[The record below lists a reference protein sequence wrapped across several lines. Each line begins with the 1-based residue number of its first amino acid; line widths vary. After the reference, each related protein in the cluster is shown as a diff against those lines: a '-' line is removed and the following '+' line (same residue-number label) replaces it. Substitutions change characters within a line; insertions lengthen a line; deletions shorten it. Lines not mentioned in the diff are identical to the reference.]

1 MRRAC
6 PVTSNPLENPLY
18 YLHNFQQVL
27 AWLKLRYADVLSPE
41 ERSFI
46 DDFSA
51 LAQPSQALLV
61 RMIMRKG
68 CHFRTSRLVY
78 EEIGD
83 TRAAVAPLV
92 RLGWVDEQAPLTL
105 EELFNLLQKAEIL
118 QVFRAQIEQPKARKS
133 DWLAALAPLF
143 DEPRSLGQWCPDL
156 EDGACSLTVMAL
168 CDRLRLMF
176 FGNLHQDW
184 SEFVLADLGIFTY
197 EKVEFR
203 DDARALRSRADV
215 EGFLYLED
223 CRQHF
228 ESGAALEEV
237 LASIQAF
244 ASDNPWLQRRRAK
257 LLFLLGQHCERLAE
271 WPLAAAIYQAC
282 ADPGARAR
290 LIRVFERSGDYPQ
303 ALALAE
309 AAALAPHNAAEQQQ
323 LLRLLPR
330 LRRKLGGPATPRGG
344 TQPTLRLDL
353 SLPRVDPALS
363 VEFHVQAHLHE
374 EQAPV
379 HYVENSLINSLFGLL
394 CWPAIFA
401 PLPGAFFHPFQR
413 GPADLLSED
422 FHSRRAE
429 LFQACLAELDDG
441 RYAQTIRQRYLDKW
455 GVQSPF
461 VFWGALD
468 EELLEQA
475 LACLPAE
482 HLKHWFERLLQD
494 IKANR
499 AGMPDLIQ
507 FWPQQKT
514 YRMIEVK
521 GPGDRLQDNQLRWLE
536 FCRQHQMPVAVC
548 YVQWAE
554 QDG

>member
-1 MRRAC
+1 M
-6 PVTSNPLENPLY
+6 TSNPLENPLY

-46 DDFSA
+46 DDFST

-118 QVFRAQIEQPKARKS
+118 HVFRAQIEQPKARKS

-156 EDGACSLTVMAL
+156 EDGVCSLTVMAL

-228 ESGAALEEV
+228 ENGAALQEV

-353 SLPRVDPALS
+353 SLPRVDPVLS

-374 EQAPV
+374 ERAPV
-379 HYVENSLINSLFGLL
+379 HYAENSLINSLFGLL

-461 VFWGALD
+461 VFWGVLD

>member
-1 MRRAC
+1 M
-6 PVTSNPLENPLY
+6 TSNPLENPLY

-46 DDFSA
+46 DDFST

-83 TRAAVAPLV
+83 TRAAVAPLM

-461 VFWGALD
+461 VFWGALG

>member
-1 MRRAC
+1 M
-6 PVTSNPLENPLY
+6 TSNPLENPLY

-156 EDGACSLTVMAL
+156 EDGVCSLTVMTL

-228 ESGAALEEV
+228 ENGAALDEV

-309 AAALAPHNAAEQQQ
+309 AAVLAPHNAAEQQQ

>member
-1 MRRAC
+1 M
-6 PVTSNPLENPLY
+6 TSNPLENPLY

-118 QVFRAQIEQPKARKS
+118 QVFRAEIEQPKARKS

-156 EDGACSLTVMAL
+156 EDGVCSLMVMAL
-168 CDRLRLMF
+168 CERLRLMF

-237 LASIQAF
+237 LASIQVF

-309 AAALAPHNAAEQQQ
+309 AAVLAPHNAAEQQQ

>member
-1 MRRAC
+1 M
-6 PVTSNPLENPLY
+6 TSNPLENPLY

-118 QVFRAQIEQPKARKS
+118 HVFRAQIEQPKARKS

-156 EDGACSLTVMAL
+156 EDGVCSLTVMAL

-203 DDARALRSRADV
+203 DDARALRSRDDV

-228 ESGAALEEV
+228 ENGAALEEV
-237 LASIQAF
+237 LVSIQAF

-461 VFWGALD
+461 VFWGALG

>member
-1 MRRAC
+1 
-6 PVTSNPLENPLY
+6 VTSNPLENPLY

-46 DDFSA
+46 DDFST

-118 QVFRAQIEQPKARKS
+118 HVFRAQIEQPKARKS

-156 EDGACSLTVMAL
+156 EDGVCSLTVMAL

-228 ESGAALEEV
+228 ENGAALQEV

-353 SLPRVDPALS
+353 SLPRVDPVLS

-374 EQAPV
+374 ERAPV

-461 VFWGALD
+461 VFWGVLD

>member
-1 MRRAC
+1 M
-6 PVTSNPLENPLY
+6 TSNPLENPLY

>member
-1 MRRAC
+1 M
-6 PVTSNPLENPLY
+6 TSNPLENPLY

-118 QVFRAQIEQPKARKS
+118 HVFRAEIEQPKARKS

-156 EDGACSLTVMAL
+156 EDGVCSLMVMAL

-228 ESGAALEEV
+228 ENGAALDEV

-309 AAALAPHNAAEQQQ
+309 AAVLAPHNAAEQQQ

-374 EQAPV
+374 AQAPV

-455 GVQSPF
+455 AVQSPF

-548 YVQWAE
+548 YVQWTE

>member
-1 MRRAC
+1 M
-6 PVTSNPLENPLY
+6 TSNPLENPLY

-118 QVFRAQIEQPKARKS
+118 QVFRAEIEQPKARKS

-156 EDGACSLTVMAL
+156 EDGVCSLTVMAL

-271 WPLAAAIYQAC
+271 WPLAAAIYRAC

-309 AAALAPHNAAEQQQ
+309 AAVLAPHNAAEQQQ

>member
-1 MRRAC
+1 M
-6 PVTSNPLENPLY
+6 TSNPLENPLY

-83 TRAAVAPLV
+83 TRAAVVPLV

-133 DWLAALAPLF
+133 DWLAALASLF

-156 EDGACSLTVMAL
+156 EDGVCSLTVMAL

-223 CRQHF
+223 CRQYF

-309 AAALAPHNAAEQQQ
+309 AAVLAPHNAAEQQQ

>member
-1 MRRAC
+1 M
-6 PVTSNPLENPLY
+6 TSNPLENPLY

-118 QVFRAQIEQPKARKS
+118 QVFRAEIEQPKARKS

-156 EDGACSLTVMAL
+156 EDGVCSLTVMAL

-309 AAALAPHNAAEQQQ
+309 AAVLAPHNAAEQQQ